1 MENDKEI
8 VQKLFD
14 DVSARSGIPRIDLSD
29 DNSAALPFGEGML
42 LHVHYRAEIPEV
54 DFTVPIGSVPKRKKA
69 SVYERL
75 LSANFYWVG
84 TQGATLSYQN
94 DLDEVII
101 QFREDTANLTA
112 ERLQSVM
119 EGFLS
124 VAMKWKERLARM
136 IEGADEED
144 DSVEEDV
151 QALSAAGDG
160 LDDGGMVRFEA

>member
-1 MENDKEI
+1 MESDKEL

-14 DVSARSGIPRIDLSD
+14 ELSSRTGMPRIDLSE
-29 DNSAALPFGEGML
+29 DNSAILPFGEEML
-42 LHVHYRAEIPEV
+42 LYVHYRAEIPEV

-75 LSANFYWVG
+75 LSANFYWAG
-84 TQGATLSYQN
+84 THGATLSYQE

-101 QFREDTANLTA
+101 QFREDTTNLGV

-124 VAMKWKERLARM
+124 VAMEWKGKLSK
-136 IEGADEED
+136 IIDGADEEA
-144 DSVEEDV
+144 EDGGNG
-151 QALSAAGDG
+151 ASGG
-160 LDDGGMVRFEA
+160 LDHGGAMLLEV

>member
-1 MENDKEI
+1 MENDKEL

-14 DVSARSGIPRIDLSD
+14 ELSSRTGMPRIDLSED
-29 DNSAALPFGEGML
+29 DSAILPFGEGML
-42 LHVHYRAEIPEV
+42 LYVHYRAEIPEV

-75 LSANFYWVG
+75 LSANFYWAG
-84 TQGATLSYQN
+84 THGATLSYQE

-101 QFREDTANLTA
+101 QFREDTTSLGV

-124 VAMKWKERLARM
+124 VAMEWKGRLAK
-136 IEGADEED
+136 IIDGADEEA
-144 DSVEEDV
+144 EEGGIG
-151 QALSAAGDG
+151 ASGG
-160 LDDGGMVRFEA
+160 LDHGGAVLFEV

>member
-1 MENDKEI
+1 MKNDKEL

-14 DVSARSGIPRIDLSD
+14 DVSARTGIPRIDLTEND
-29 DNSAALPFGEGML
+29 SAALPFGEGML

-75 LSANFYWVG
+75 LAANFYWVS

-94 DLDEVII
+94 ELDEIII

-112 ERLQSVM
+112 ERLQRVL

-124 VAMKWKERLARM
+124 VAIKWKEKLAKM
-136 IEGADEED
+136 IEGADEEN
-144 DSVEEDV
+144 DSDEDEEFD
-151 QALSAAGDG
+151 LAAGEGQDA
-160 LDDGGMVRFEA
+160 DGMVFFEA

>member
-1 MENDKEI
+1 MESDKEL

-14 DVSARSGIPRIDLSD
+14 ELSSRTGMPRIDLSE
-29 DNSAALPFGEGML
+29 DNSAILPFGEEML
-42 LHVHYRAEIPEV
+42 LYVHYRAEIPEV

-75 LSANFYWVG
+75 LSANFYWAG
-84 TQGATLSYQN
+84 THGATLSYQE

-101 QFREDTANLTA
+101 QFREDTTNLGV

-124 VAMKWKERLARM
+124 VAMEWKGKLSK
-136 IEGADEED
+136 IIDGADEEA
-144 DSVEEDV
+144 EEGGIG
-151 QALSAAGDG
+151 ASGG
-160 LDDGGMVRFEA
+160 LDHGGAVLLEV

>member
-1 MENDKEI
+1 MESNKEL

-14 DVSARSGIPRIDLSD
+14 ELSSRTGMPRIDFSE

-84 TQGATLSYQN
+84 THGATLSYQE
-94 DLDEVII
+94 DLEEVII
-101 QFREDTANLTA
+101 QFREETANLTV

-124 VAMKWKERLARM
+124 VAMEWKEKLAKI
-136 IEGADEED
+136 IEGADEEEESD
-144 DSVEEDV
+144 DEIDAS
-151 QALSAAGDG
+151 DG
-160 LDDGGMVRFEA
+160 LDNGGAILFEV

>member
-1 MENDKEI
+1 MESDKEL

-14 DVSARSGIPRIDLSD
+14 ELSSRTGMPRIDLSE
-29 DNSAALPFGEGML
+29 DNSAILPFGEEML
-42 LHVHYRAEIPEV
+42 LYVHYRAEIPEV

-75 LSANFYWVG
+75 LSANFYWAG
-84 TQGATLSYQN
+84 THGATLSYQE

-101 QFREDTANLTA
+101 QFREDTTNLGV

-124 VAMKWKERLARM
+124 VAMEWKGKLAK
-136 IEGADEED
+136 IIDGADEEA
-144 DSVEEDV
+144 EDGGIG
-151 QALSAAGDG
+151 ASGG
-160 LDDGGMVRFEA
+160 LDHGGALLFEV

>member
-1 MENDKEI
+1 MENDKEL

-14 DVSARSGIPRIDLSD
+14 ELSSRTGMPRIDLSE
-29 DNSAALPFGEGML
+29 DNSAILPFGEEML
-42 LHVHYRAEIPEV
+42 LYVHYRAEIPEV

-75 LSANFYWVG
+75 LSANFYWAG
-84 TQGATLSYQN
+84 THGATLSYQE

-101 QFREDTANLTA
+101 QFREDTTSLGV

-124 VAMKWKERLARM
+124 VAMEWKGRLAK
-136 IEGADEED
+136 IIDGADEEA
-144 DSVEEDV
+144 EDGGIG
-151 QALSAAGDG
+151 ASGG
-160 LDDGGMVRFEA
+160 LDHGGAVLFEV

>member
-1 MENDKEI
+1 MESDKEL

-14 DVSARSGIPRIDLSD
+14 ELSSRTGMPRIDLSE
-29 DNSAALPFGEGML
+29 DNSAILPFGEEML
-42 LHVHYRAEIPEV
+42 LYVHYRAEIPEV

-75 LSANFYWVG
+75 LSANFYWAG
-84 TQGATLSYQN
+84 THGATLSYQE

-101 QFREDTANLTA
+101 QFREDTTSLGV

-124 VAMKWKERLARM
+124 VAMEWKGMLSK
-136 IEGADEED
+136 IIDGADEEA
-144 DSVEEDV
+144 EDGGIG
-151 QALSAAGDG
+151 ASGG
-160 LDDGGMVRFEA
+160 LDHGGALLFEV

>member
-1 MENDKEI
+1 MENDKEL

-14 DVSARSGIPRIDLSD
+14 ELSSRTGMPRIDLSE
-29 DNSAALPFGEGML
+29 DNSAILPFGEEML
-42 LHVHYRAEIPEV
+42 LYVHYRAEIPEV

-75 LSANFYWVG
+75 LSANFYWAG
-84 TQGATLSYQN
+84 THGATLSYQE

-101 QFREDTANLTA
+101 QFREDTTNLGV

-124 VAMKWKERLARM
+124 VAMEWKGKLSK
-136 IEGADEED
+136 IIDGADEEA
-144 DSVEEDV
+144 EDGGIG
-151 QALSAAGDG
+151 ASGG
-160 LDDGGMVRFEA
+160 LDHGGAVLFEV

>member
-1 MENDKEI
+1 MESDKEL

-14 DVSARSGIPRIDLSD
+14 ELSSRTGMPRIDLSE
-29 DNSAALPFGEGML
+29 DNSAILPFGEEML
-42 LHVHYRAEIPEV
+42 LYVHYRAEIPEV

-75 LSANFYWVG
+75 LSANFYWAG
-84 TQGATLSYQN
+84 THGATLSYQE

-101 QFREDTANLTA
+101 QFREDTTNLGV

-124 VAMKWKERLARM
+124 VAMEWKGKLAK
-136 IEGADEED
+136 IIDGADEEA
-144 DSVEEDV
+144 EEGGIG
-151 QALSAAGDG
+151 ASGG
-160 LDDGGMVRFEA
+160 LDHGGAVLFEV

>member
-1 MENDKEI
+1 MESDKEL

-14 DVSARSGIPRIDLSD
+14 ELSSRTGMPRIDLSE
-29 DNSAALPFGEGML
+29 DNSAILPFGEEML
-42 LHVHYRAEIPEV
+42 LYVHYRAEIPEV

-75 LSANFYWVG
+75 LSANFYWAG
-84 TQGATLSYQN
+84 THGATLSYQE

-101 QFREDTANLTA
+101 QFREDTTSLGV

-124 VAMKWKERLARM
+124 VAMEWKGRLSK
-136 IEGADEED
+136 IIDGADEEA
-144 DSVEEDV
+144 EDGGIG
-151 QALSAAGDG
+151 ASGG
-160 LDDGGMVRFEA
+160 LDHGGAVLLEV

>member
-1 MENDKEI
+1 MENDKEL

-14 DVSARSGIPRIDLSD
+14 ELSSRTGMPRIDLSE
-29 DNSAALPFGEGML
+29 DNSAILPFGEEML
-42 LHVHYRAEIPEV
+42 LYVHYRAEIPEV

-75 LSANFYWVG
+75 LSANFYWAG
-84 TQGATLSYQN
+84 THGATLSYQE

-101 QFREDTANLTA
+101 QFREDTTNLGV

-124 VAMKWKERLARM
+124 VAMEWKGRLSK
-136 IEGADEED
+136 IIDGADEEA
-144 DSVEEDV
+144 EEGGIG
-151 QALSAAGDG
+151 ASGG
-160 LDDGGMVRFEA
+160 LDHGGAVLFEV

>member
-1 MENDKEI
+1 MENDKEL

-14 DVSARSGIPRIDLSD
+14 ELSSRTGMPRIDLSE
-29 DNSAALPFGEGML
+29 DNSAILPFGEEML
-42 LHVHYRAEIPEV
+42 LYVHYRAEIPEV

-75 LSANFYWVG
+75 LSANFYWAG
-84 TQGATLSYQN
+84 THGATLSYQE

-101 QFREDTANLTA
+101 QFREDTTSLGV

-124 VAMKWKERLARM
+124 VAMEWKGRLSK
-136 IEGADEED
+136 IIDGADEEGGIGA
-144 DSVEEDV
+144 S
-151 QALSAAGDG
+151 GG
-160 LDDGGMVRFEA
+160 LDHGGAVLFEV

>member
-1 MENDKEI
+1 MESDKEL

-14 DVSARSGIPRIDLSD
+14 ELSSRTGMPRIDLSE
-29 DNSAALPFGEGML
+29 DNSAILPFGEEML
-42 LHVHYRAEIPEV
+42 LYVHYRAEIPEV

-75 LSANFYWVG
+75 LSANFYWAG
-84 TQGATLSYQN
+84 THGATLSYQE

-101 QFREDTANLTA
+101 QFREDTTNLGV

-124 VAMKWKERLARM
+124 VAMEWKGKLSK
-136 IEGADEED
+136 IIDGADEEA
-144 DSVEEDV
+144 EDGGIG
-151 QALSAAGDG
+151 ASGG
-160 LDDGGMVRFEA
+160 LDHGGAVLFEV

>member
-1 MENDKEI
+1 MVNDKERI
-8 VQKLFD
+8 QELFD
-14 DVSARSGIPRIDLSD
+14 EVAKRTDMPRIDLSD

-54 DFTVPIGSVPKRKKA
+54 DFTVPLGSVPKRKKA

-84 TQGATLSYQN
+84 THGATLSYQG

-101 QFREDTANLTA
+101 QFREDTANLTS
-112 ERLQSVM
+112 ERLQRVL

-124 VAMKWKERLARM
+124 VAVEWKGKLVKMVEN
-136 IEGADEED
+136 ADED
-144 DSVEEDV
+144 DDE
-151 QALSAAGDG
+151 AADG
-160 LDDGGMVRFEA
+160 EAAAPTGPENRAADDFMLFQP

>member
-1 MENDKEI
+1 MESDKEL

-14 DVSARSGIPRIDLSD
+14 EFSSRTGMPRIDLSE
-29 DNSAALPFGEGML
+29 DNSAILPFGEEML
-42 LHVHYRAEIPEV
+42 LYVHYRAEIPEV

-75 LSANFYWVG
+75 LSANFYWAG
-84 TQGATLSYQN
+84 THGATLSYQE

-101 QFREDTANLTA
+101 QFREDTTSLGV

-124 VAMKWKERLARM
+124 VAMEWKGRLAK
-136 IEGADEED
+136 IIDGADEEA
-144 DSVEEDV
+144 EDGGIG
-151 QALSAAGDG
+151 ASGG
-160 LDDGGMVRFEA
+160 LDHGGAMLLEV

>member
-1 MENDKEI
+1 MESDKEL

-14 DVSARSGIPRIDLSD
+14 ELSSRTGMPRIDLSE
-29 DNSAALPFGEGML
+29 DNSAILPFGEEML
-42 LHVHYRAEIPEV
+42 LYVHYRAEIPEV

-75 LSANFYWVG
+75 LSANFYWAG
-84 TQGATLSYQN
+84 THGATLSYQE

-101 QFREDTANLTA
+101 QFREDTTNLGV

-124 VAMKWKERLARM
+124 VAMEWKGKLSK
-136 IEGADEED
+136 IIDGADEEA
-144 DSVEEDV
+144 EDGGIG
-151 QALSAAGDG
+151 ASGG
-160 LDDGGMVRFEA
+160 LDHGGAMLLEV

>member
-1 MENDKEI
+1 MEKDKEL

-14 DVSARSGIPRIDLSD
+14 ELSSRTGMPRIDLSE
-29 DNSAALPFGEGML
+29 DNSAILPFGEEML
-42 LHVHYRAEIPEV
+42 LYVHYRAEIPEV

-75 LSANFYWVG
+75 LSANFYWAG
-84 TQGATLSYQN
+84 THGATLSYQE

-101 QFREDTANLTA
+101 QFREDTTNLGV

-124 VAMKWKERLARM
+124 VAMEWKGRLAK
-136 IEGADEED
+136 IIDGADED
-144 DSVEEDV
+144 AEEGGIG
-151 QALSAAGDG
+151 ASGG
-160 LDDGGMVRFEA
+160 LDHGGAVLFEV

>member
-1 MENDKEI
+1 MESDKEL

-14 DVSARSGIPRIDLSD
+14 ELSSRTGMPRIDLSE
-29 DNSAALPFGEGML
+29 DNSAILPFGEEML
-42 LHVHYRAEIPEV
+42 LYVHYRAEIPEV

-75 LSANFYWVG
+75 LSANFYWAG
-84 TQGATLSYQN
+84 THGATLSYQE

-101 QFREDTANLTA
+101 QFREDTTSLGV

-124 VAMKWKERLARM
+124 VAMEWKGRLSK
-136 IEGADEED
+136 IIDGADEEA
-144 DSVEEDV
+144 EEGGIG
-151 QALSAAGDG
+151 ASGG
-160 LDDGGMVRFEA
+160 LDHGGAVLFEV

>member
-1 MENDKEI
+1 MENDKEL

-14 DVSARSGIPRIDLSD
+14 ELSSRTGMPRIDLSED
-29 DNSAALPFGEGML
+29 DSAILPFGEGML
-42 LHVHYRAEIPEV
+42 LYVHYRAEIPEV

-75 LSANFYWVG
+75 LSANFYWAG
-84 TQGATLSYQN
+84 THGATLSYQE

-101 QFREDTANLTA
+101 QFREDTTSLGV

-124 VAMKWKERLARM
+124 VAMEWKGKLSK
-136 IEGADEED
+136 IIDGADEEA
-144 DSVEEDV
+144 EDGGIG
-151 QALSAAGDG
+151 ASGG
-160 LDDGGMVRFEA
+160 LDHGGALLFEV

>member
-1 MENDKEI
+1 MESDKEL

-14 DVSARSGIPRIDLSD
+14 ELSSRTGMPRIDLSE
-29 DNSAALPFGEGML
+29 DNSAILPFGEEML
-42 LHVHYRAEIPEV
+42 LYVHYRAEIPEV

-75 LSANFYWVG
+75 LSANFYWAG
-84 TQGATLSYQN
+84 THGATLSYQE

-101 QFREDTANLTA
+101 QFREDTTNLGV

-124 VAMKWKERLARM
+124 VAMEWKGRLAK
-136 IEGADEED
+136 IIDGADEEA
-144 DSVEEDV
+144 EEGGIG
-151 QALSAAGDG
+151 ASGG
-160 LDDGGMVRFEA
+160 LDPGGAVLFEV

>member
-1 MENDKEI
+1 MGSDKEL

-14 DVSARSGIPRIDLSD
+14 ELSSRTGMPRIDLSE
-29 DNSAALPFGEGML
+29 DNSAILPFGEEML
-42 LHVHYRAEIPEV
+42 LYVHYRAEIPEV

-75 LSANFYWVG
+75 LSANFYWAG
-84 TQGATLSYQN
+84 THGATLSYQE

-101 QFREDTANLTA
+101 QFREDTTNLGV

-124 VAMKWKERLARM
+124 VAMEWKGRLAK
-136 IEGADEED
+136 IIDGADEEA
-144 DSVEEDV
+144 EEGGIG
-151 QALSAAGDG
+151 ASGG
-160 LDDGGMVRFEA
+160 LDHGGAMLFEV

>member
-1 MENDKEI
+1 MESDKEL

-14 DVSARSGIPRIDLSD
+14 ELSSRTGMPRIDLSE
-29 DNSAALPFGEGML
+29 DNSAILPFGEEML
-42 LHVHYRAEIPEV
+42 LYVHYRAEIPEV

-75 LSANFYWVG
+75 LSANFYWAG
-84 TQGATLSYQN
+84 THGATLSYQE

-101 QFREDTANLTA
+101 QFREDTTNLGV

-124 VAMKWKERLARM
+124 VAMEWKGKLAK
-136 IEGADEED
+136 IIDGADEEA
-144 DSVEEDV
+144 EDGGIG
-151 QALSAAGDG
+151 ASGG
-160 LDDGGMVRFEA
+160 LDHGGAMLLEV

>member
-1 MENDKEI
+1 MENDKEL

-14 DVSARSGIPRIDLSD
+14 ELSSRTGMPRIDLSE
-29 DNSAALPFGEGML
+29 DNSAILPFGEEML
-42 LHVHYRAEIPEV
+42 LYVHYRAEIPEI

-75 LSANFYWVG
+75 LSANFYWAG
-84 TQGATLSYQN
+84 THGATLSYQE

-101 QFREDTANLTA
+101 QFREDTTNLGV

-124 VAMKWKERLARM
+124 VAMEWKGKLSK
-136 IEGADEED
+136 IIDGADEEA
-144 DSVEEDV
+144 EEGGIG
-151 QALSAAGDG
+151 ASGG
-160 LDDGGMVRFEA
+160 LDHGGAMLLEV

>member
-1 MENDKEI
+1 MENDKEL

-14 DVSARSGIPRIDLSD
+14 ELSSRTGMPRIDLSED
-29 DNSAALPFGEGML
+29 DSAILPFGEEML
-42 LHVHYRAEIPEV
+42 LYVHYRAEIPEV

-75 LSANFYWVG
+75 LSANFYWAG
-84 TQGATLSYQN
+84 THGATLSYQE

-101 QFREDTANLTA
+101 QFREDTTNLGV

-124 VAMKWKERLARM
+124 VAMEWKGRLSK
-136 IEGADEED
+136 IIDGADEEA
-144 DSVEEDV
+144 EEGGIG
-151 QALSAAGDG
+151 ASGG
-160 LDDGGMVRFEA
+160 LDHGGAVLFEV

>member
-1 MENDKEI
+1 MENDKEL

-14 DVSARSGIPRIDLSD
+14 ELSSRTGMPRIDLSE
-29 DNSAALPFGEGML
+29 DNSAILPFGEEML
-42 LHVHYRAEIPEV
+42 LYVHYRAEIPEV

-75 LSANFYWVG
+75 LSANFYWAG
-84 TQGATLSYQN
+84 THGATLSYQE

-101 QFREDTANLTA
+101 QFREDTTSLGV

-124 VAMKWKERLARM
+124 VAMEWKGRLAK
-136 IEGADEED
+136 IIDGADEEA
-144 DSVEEDV
+144 EEGGIG
-151 QALSAAGDG
+151 ASGG
-160 LDDGGMVRFEA
+160 LDHGGAVLFEV

>member
-1 MENDKEI
+1 MENDKEL

-14 DVSARSGIPRIDLSD
+14 ELSSRTGMPRIDLSE
-29 DNSAALPFGEGML
+29 DNSAILPFGEEML
-42 LHVHYRAEIPEV
+42 LYVHYRAEIPEV

-75 LSANFYWVG
+75 LSANFYWAG
-84 TQGATLSYQN
+84 THGATLSYQE

-101 QFREDTANLTA
+101 QFREDTTSLGV

-124 VAMKWKERLARM
+124 VAMEWKGKLAK
-136 IEGADEED
+136 IIDEADEEA
-144 DSVEEDV
+144 EDGGIG
-151 QALSAAGDG
+151 ASGG
-160 LDDGGMVRFEA
+160 LDHGGAMLLEV

>member
-1 MENDKEI
+1 MESDKEL

-14 DVSARSGIPRIDLSD
+14 ELSSRTGMPRIDLSE
-29 DNSAALPFGEGML
+29 DNSAILPFGEEML
-42 LHVHYRAEIPEV
+42 LYVHYRAEIPEV

-75 LSANFYWVG
+75 LSANFYWAG
-84 TQGATLSYQN
+84 THGATLSYQE

-101 QFREDTANLTA
+101 QFREDTTNLGV

-124 VAMKWKERLARM
+124 VAMEWKGKLSKV
-136 IEGADEED
+136 IDGADEEA
-144 DSVEEDV
+144 EDGGIG
-151 QALSAAGDG
+151 ASGG
-160 LDDGGMVRFEA
+160 LDHGGAVLFEV

>member
-1 MENDKEI
+1 MESDKEL

-14 DVSARSGIPRIDLSD
+14 ELSSRTGMPRIDLSE
-29 DNSAALPFGEGML
+29 DNSAILPFGEEML
-42 LHVHYRAEIPEV
+42 LYVHYRAEIPEV

-75 LSANFYWVG
+75 LSANFYWAG
-84 TQGATLSYQN
+84 THGATLSYQE

-101 QFREDTANLTA
+101 QFREDTTSLGV

-124 VAMKWKERLARM
+124 VAMEWKGMLSK
-136 IEGADEED
+136 IIDGADEEA
-144 DSVEEDV
+144 EDGGIG
-151 QALSAAGDG
+151 ASGG
-160 LDDGGMVRFEA
+160 LDHGGAMLLEV

>member
-1 MENDKEI
+1 MGSDKEL

-14 DVSARSGIPRIDLSD
+14 ELSSRTGMPRIDLSE
-29 DNSAALPFGEGML
+29 DNSAILPFGEAML
-42 LHVHYRAEIPEV
+42 LYVHYRAEIPEV

-75 LSANFYWVG
+75 LSANFYWAG
-84 TQGATLSYQN
+84 THGATLSYQE

-101 QFREDTANLTA
+101 QFREDTTNLGV

-124 VAMKWKERLARM
+124 VAMEWKGKLSK
-136 IEGADEED
+136 IIDGADEEA
-144 DSVEEDV
+144 EDGGIG
-151 QALSAAGDG
+151 ASGG
-160 LDDGGMVRFEA
+160 LDHGGAMLLEV

>member
-1 MENDKEI
+1 MENDKEL

-14 DVSARSGIPRIDLSD
+14 ELSSRTGMPRIDLSED
-29 DNSAALPFGEGML
+29 DSAILPFGEGML
-42 LHVHYRAEIPEV
+42 LYVHYRAEIPEV

-75 LSANFYWVG
+75 LSANFYWAG
-84 TQGATLSYQN
+84 THGATLSYQE

-101 QFREDTANLTA
+101 QFREDTTSLGV

-124 VAMKWKERLARM
+124 VAMEWKGRLSK
-136 IEGADEED
+136 IIDGADEEA
-144 DSVEEDV
+144 EEGGIG
-151 QALSAAGDG
+151 ASGG
-160 LDDGGMVRFEA
+160 LDHGGAVLFEV

>member
-1 MENDKEI
+1 MGSDKEL

-14 DVSARSGIPRIDLSD
+14 ELSSRTGMPRIDLSE
-29 DNSAALPFGEGML
+29 DNSAILPFGEEML
-42 LHVHYRAEIPEV
+42 LYVHYRAEIPEV

-75 LSANFYWVG
+75 LSANFYWAG
-84 TQGATLSYQN
+84 THGATLSYQE

-101 QFREDTANLTA
+101 QFREDTTSLGV

-124 VAMKWKERLARM
+124 VAMEWKGRLAK
-136 IEGADEED
+136 IIDGADEEA
-144 DSVEEDV
+144 EEGGIG
-151 QALSAAGDG
+151 ASGG
-160 LDDGGMVRFEA
+160 LDHGGAVLFEV

>member
-1 MENDKEI
+1 MESDKEL

-14 DVSARSGIPRIDLSD
+14 ELSSRTGMPRIDLSE
-29 DNSAALPFGEGML
+29 DNSAILPFGEEML
-42 LHVHYRAEIPEV
+42 LYVHYRAEIPEV

-75 LSANFYWVG
+75 LSANFYWAG
-84 TQGATLSYQN
+84 THGATLSYQE

-101 QFREDTANLTA
+101 QFREDTTSLGV

-124 VAMKWKERLARM
+124 VAMEWKGRLAK
-136 IEGADEED
+136 IIDGADEEA
-144 DSVEEDV
+144 EEGGIG
-151 QALSAAGDG
+151 ASGG
-160 LDDGGMVRFEA
+160 LDHGGAVLFEV

>member
-1 MENDKEI
+1 MGSDKEL

-14 DVSARSGIPRIDLSD
+14 ELSSRTGMPRIDLSE
-29 DNSAALPFGEGML
+29 DNSAILPFGEEML
-42 LHVHYRAEIPEV
+42 LYVHYRAEIPEV

-75 LSANFYWVG
+75 LSANFYWAG
-84 TQGATLSYQN
+84 THGATLSYQE

-101 QFREDTANLTA
+101 QFREDTTNLGV

-124 VAMKWKERLARM
+124 VAMEWKGRLAK
-136 IEGADEED
+136 IIDGADEEAD
-144 DSVEEDV
+144 DEAEEGGIG
-151 QALSAAGDG
+151 ASGG
-160 LDDGGMVRFEA
+160 LDHGGAMLFEV

>member
-1 MENDKEI
+1 MENDKEL

-14 DVSARSGIPRIDLSD
+14 ELASRTGMPRIDLSE
-29 DNSAALPFGEGML
+29 DNSAILPFGEEML
-42 LHVHYRAEIPEV
+42 LYVHYRAEIPEV

-75 LSANFYWVG
+75 LSANFYWAG
-84 TQGATLSYQN
+84 THGATLSYQE

-101 QFREDTANLTA
+101 QFREDTTNLGV

-124 VAMKWKERLARM
+124 VAMEWKGRLAK
-136 IEGADEED
+136 IIDGADEEA
-144 DSVEEDV
+144 EEGGIG
-151 QALSAAGDG
+151 ASGG
-160 LDDGGMVRFEA
+160 LDHGGAVLFEV